1 MSVSSSKT
9 PRYRVSAVALA
20 VLAVLMSLS
29 ACGSDEAVDE
39 QHTLLALNAEVCTEG
54 EARDTVLL
62 VRNLDDF
69 DWKNANITV
78 VKGDLEYTH
87 EVASIPPDSDQA
99 AQPFTVPSDFAF
111 DDLGGSAPSAVT
123 GEQVHERR
131 PLHNFGNLTSARIVS
146 AGLQAGE
153 WSGDVPPCQ

>member
-1 MSVSSSKT
+1 M
-9 PRYRVSAVALA
+9 A
-20 VLAVLMSLS
+20 VLAAVVLLS

-39 QHTLLALNAEVCTEG
+39 QQQLLVLNAEVCTEG
-54 EARDTVLL
+54 EARDTVLF

-69 DWKNANITV
+69 DWKSASITV

-87 EVASIPPDSDQA
+87 EVASIPPESAQA
-99 AQPFTVPSDFAF
+99 AQSFTVPSDFAF
-111 DDLGGSAPSAVT
+111 DDLGGSAPSDVT

-146 AGLQAGE
+146 SGPQAGE
-153 WSGDVPPCQ
+153 WSGEVPSCQ